1 MATEIQYKVF
11 KELYDEEAERYS
23 ALGTRSNL
31 YLTVITF
38 YLGVILLKV
47 DDVLKF
53 ASEFRVP
60 SVWFLCVGMLLVVA
74 LLLTVAAIR
83 IREYEGV
90 CDPEEVIEGFG
101 RTPPADAEFLDDR
114 VVDLAVATNRNSA
127 QNNRVAGLL
136 QWAATVILLAVLLQ
150 VAVFTVAIVHARSSS
165 YAKTPEAQK
174 NCPSEIWH

>member
-1 MATEIQYKVF
+1 MATETQYKVF

-60 SVWFLCVGMLLVVA
+60 SVWFLCIGMLLVVA
-74 LLLTVAAIR
+74 LLLIVAAIR

-90 CDPEEVIEGFG
+90 CDPVEVIEGFG
-101 RTPPADAEFLDDR
+101 RTPP
-114 VVDLAVATNRNSA
+114 
-127 QNNRVAGLL
+127 
-136 QWAATVILLAVLLQ
+136 
-150 VAVFTVAIVHARSSS
+150 
-165 YAKTPEAQK
+165 
-174 NCPSEIWH
+174 

>member
-1 MATEIQYKVF
+1 MATETQYKVF

-47 DDVLKF
+47 EDVLKF
-53 ASEFRVP
+53 VSGFRV
-60 SVWFLCVGMLLVVA
+60 SIVLFLSVGMLFVVA
-74 LLLTVAAIR
+74 LFLTVAAIR

-90 CDPEEVIEGFG
+90 CDPEEVIAGYG
-101 RTPPADAEFLDDR
+101 KRPPADTKFLDDR
-114 VVDLAVATNRNSA
+114 IVDLAVATNRNSA
-127 QNNRVAGLL
+127 QNDRVAGLL

-150 VAVFTVAIVHARSSS
+150 AAVFMIAIIHVRSSN
-165 YAKTPEAQK
+165 YAKGPEAQK
-174 NCPSEIWH
+174 NCPSEIGH

>member
-1 MATEIQYKVF
+1 MATETQYKVF

-53 ASEFRVP
+53 ASGFRV
-60 SVWFLCVGMLLVVA
+60 SVVWFLCVGMFFVIA

-90 CDPEEVIEGFG
+90 CDPEEVIAGFG
-101 RTPPADAEFLDDR
+101 KHPPTDTKFLDDR
-114 VVDLAVATNRNSA
+114 IVDLAVATNRNSA
-127 QNNRVAGLL
+127 QNDRVAGLL
-136 QWAATVILLAVLLQ
+136 QWAATVILLAVLIQ
-150 VAVFTVAIVHARSSS
+150 VAVFMVAIVHARSSN
-165 YAKTPEAQK
+165 YAKTGETQK
-174 NCPSEIWH
+174 NCPSEVGH